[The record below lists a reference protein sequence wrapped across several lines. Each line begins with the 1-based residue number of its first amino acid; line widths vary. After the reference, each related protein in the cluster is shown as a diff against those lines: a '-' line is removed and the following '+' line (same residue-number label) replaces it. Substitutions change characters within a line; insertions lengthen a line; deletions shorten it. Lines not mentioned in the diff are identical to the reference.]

1 MKSIKTALAS
11 FAAAGLLIAQ
21 PALAAAEVRTGSTVS
36 KSENLAGGGIPSAA
50 WPAIIAILLV
60 AVVSIVS
67 AEGDDD
73 DFEFVPRPVSP

>member
-1 MKSIKTALAS
+1 MKSIRTALAS

-21 PALAAAEVRTGSTVS
+21 PALAADVRAGSAVS
-36 KSENLAGGGIPSAA
+36 ESENLGGGGLPSAA

-60 AVVSIVS
+60 AIVSIVS

-73 DFEFVPRPVSP
+73 DFEPQPVSP